1 MNRVEL
7 KQMAKQQIKG
17 KIGTLFV
24 ITLVMALLSG
34 IGSALLSLIP
44 VVGSIAAS
52 VFISAPLALGM
63 VMVYL
68 KVSAGMDISVS
79 DLFDGY
85 GDFWNAFATQFMVGL
100 FTFLWSLLFVVPG
113 IIKSFSYSMSMYIL
127 AENKGMGPMEA
138 IRISKEMMNGHKMDY
153 FVLMLSFIG
162 WGLLVGITFGIAGIW
177 VVPYMQTTMT
187 NFYCTVKSSYQASSY
202 AE

>member
-44 VVGSIAAS
+44 VVGTIAAS

-100 FTFLWSLLFVVPG
+100 FTFLWSLLFYIPG
-113 IIKSFSYSMSMYIL
+113 IIKGISYSMSMYIL
-127 AENKGMGPMEA
+127 AENKGMDPMEA
-138 IRISKEMMNGHKMDY
+138 IRRSKEMMNGHKMDY

-177 VVPYMQTTMT
+177 VFPYMQTTMA

>member
-24 ITLVMALLSG
+24 ITLVMTLLSG
-34 IGSALLSLIP
+34 IGSALLSFIP
-44 VVGSIAAS
+44 VVGTIAAS

-100 FTFLWSLLFVVPG
+100 FTFLWSLLFYIPG
-113 IIKSFSYSMSMYIL
+113 IIKGISYSMSMYIL
-127 AENKGMGPMEA
+127 AENKGMDPMEA
-138 IRISKEMMNGHKMDY
+138 IRRSKEMMNGHKMDY

-177 VVPYMQTTMT
+177 VFPYMQTTMA

>member
-24 ITLVMALLSG
+24 ITLVMTLLSG

-44 VVGSIAAS
+44 VVGTIAAS

-100 FTFLWSLLFVVPG
+100 FTFLWSLLFYIPG
-113 IIKSFSYSMSMYIL
+113 IIKGISYSMSMYIL
-127 AENKGMGPMEA
+127 AENKGMDPMEA
-138 IRISKEMMNGHKMDY
+138 IRRSKEMMNGHKMDY

-177 VVPYMQTTMT
+177 VFPYMQTTMA